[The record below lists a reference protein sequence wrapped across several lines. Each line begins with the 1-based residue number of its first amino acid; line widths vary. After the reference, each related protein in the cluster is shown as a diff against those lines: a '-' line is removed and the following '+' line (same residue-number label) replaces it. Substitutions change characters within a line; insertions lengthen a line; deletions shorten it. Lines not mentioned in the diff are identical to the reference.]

1 MGAELTPT
9 KDRSKRIAVAFHKVG
24 MRLRLP
30 NVPRL
35 TKAVHQR
42 DRVAALAM
50 GSMMRVLHS
59 ELTFFT
65 SLLLGQVDLGLHKQ
79 MWIRER
85 ERESLSRG
93 QENRGQSVSPRK
105 EPASSSALP
114 AALCIADRVGPNGP
128 VAAAGGEAVAGR
140 LSSTQ
145 QQECVDKPHGESAC
159 VDVDQGLEDSADA
172 GFARGNDFPSFRE
185 TDMLAVMCASDFQA
199 DAASVPRLVLESG
212 DVFDD
217 DDASG
222 SVLKEIDLRAHAGW
236 HERKDR
242 RLDRASVHSRVEDD
256 EEMLAVRGQP
266 GTVRGQ
272 PPSPHQGMTVPGPFC
287 PGRDRTAVSATARP
301 RERERAEERETVR
314 AEVTELDM
322 QVSICAPETTQTVD
336 CLRRGGDSGGAEVAD
351 GDAQRERDQGQ
362 DVQEK
367 SEFVLHRVELH
378 QEGCDQE
385 SGEEL
390 VEQGQSEMVIELP
403 EPDCVPLLPAASHAS
418 PHCLTE
424 ARCERRQDG
433 LEADCD
439 AVIASG
445 ALASPSVSSPNCLL
459 RSLSSPPLPSRPE
472 RHASPPT
479 NVHPLEAILSPLAQV
494 FLGKVDQTRETREK
508 SPLPMAGRIWNF

>member
-85 ERESLSRG
+85 KRESLSRG

-172 GFARGNDFPSFRE
+172 GFARGNDFPSFSE

-256 EEMLAVRGQP
+256 EEMVAVTG
-266 GTVRGQ
+266 
-272 PPSPHQGMTVPGPFC
+272 C
-287 PGRDRTAVSATARP
+287 GRDRSRALRETARP

-459 RSLSSPPLPSRPE
+459 RSLSSPPPPSRPE

>member
-85 ERESLSRG
+85 KRESLSRG

-172 GFARGNDFPSFRE
+172 GFARGNDFPSFSE
-185 TDMLAVMCASDFQA
+185 TDMLAVMCASDFQV

-403 EPDCVPLLPAASHAS
+403 EPDCVPVLPAASHAS

-445 ALASPSVSSPNCLL
+445 ALASPSVSSPICLL
-459 RSLSSPPLPSRPE
+459 RSLSSPPPPSRPE

>member
-85 ERESLSRG
+85 KRESLSRG

-172 GFARGNDFPSFRE
+172 GFARGNDFPSFSE

-256 EEMLAVRGQP
+256 EEMVAV
-266 GTVRGQ
+266 
-272 PPSPHQGMTVPGPFC
+272 
-287 PGRDRTAVSATARP
+287 PGRDRTRAVSATARP

-322 QVSICAPETTQTVD
+322 QVSICAPETTQTLG

-459 RSLSSPPLPSRPE
+459 RSLSSPPPPSRPE

>member
-1 MGAELTPT
+1 M
-9 KDRSKRIAVAFHKVG
+9 
-24 MRLRLP
+24 
-30 NVPRL
+30 
-35 TKAVHQR
+35 
-42 DRVAALAM
+42 
-50 GSMMRVLHS
+50 
-59 ELTFFT
+59 
-65 SLLLGQVDLGLHKQ
+65 
-79 MWIRER
+79 
-85 ERESLSRG
+85 
-93 QENRGQSVSPRK
+93 
-105 EPASSSALP
+105 
-114 AALCIADRVGPNGP
+114 
-128 VAAAGGEAVAGR
+128 AGR
-140 LSSTQ
+140 LSSRQ
-145 QQECVDKPHGESAC
+145 QQECVDKPSRGESAC

-172 GFARGNDFPSFRE
+172 GFARGNDFPSFGE
-185 TDMLAVMCASDFQA
+185 TDMLAVLCASDFQV
-199 DAASVPRLVLESG
+199 DTASVPRLVLESG
-212 DVFDD
+212 DVSDD

-222 SVLKEIDLRAHAGW
+222 SVCEEIDLRAHAGW

-256 EEMLAVRGQP
+256 DEMWAVLG
-266 GTVRGQ
+266 
-272 PPSPHQGMTVPGPFC
+272 C
-287 PGRDRTAVSATARP
+287 GRDRTRGA
-301 RERERAEERETVR
+301 VR

-322 QVSICAPETTQTVD
+322 QVSICAPETTQTLD

-351 GDAQRERDQGQ
+351 SDAQRERDQGQ

-403 EPDCVPLLPAASHAS
+403 EPDCVPLLPAASQAS

-459 RSLSSPPLPSRPE
+459 RSLSSPPPPSRPE

-479 NVHPLEAILSPLAQV
+479 NVHPLEAIFSPIAQV
-494 FLGKVDQTRETREK
+494 FWGKVDQTRETREK
-508 SPLPMAGRIWNF
+508 SALPLAGRIWNF